1 MSALSLR
8 YMEKAEK
15 LREARVRYAQAF
27 LRFRVNAKSDGQA
40 HQQAIVETQDE
51 LTIREAELEIAR
63 RALSTVK

>member
-1 MSALSLR
+1 MSALHLR
-8 YMEKAEK
+8 FMEKAEK

-40 HQQAIVETQDE
+40 HQQAIVETKDE
-51 LTIREAELEIAR
+51 LTILEAELELAR

>member
-1 MSALSLR
+1 MSALTLR

-40 HQQAIVETQDE
+40 HQQAIVET
-51 LTIREAELEIAR
+51 
-63 RALSTVK
+63 K